1 MKRLIIMLV
10 AMAVA
15 TGGFAQKEKAKKYET
30 YNYLR
35 GMESLEED
43 DYSTALS
50 FFQKD
55 VEQNPKSGHA
65 HLMIALSQAAL
76 GEQGEAMSAVEK
88 AIGLLPKKDEHLSD
102 AYKIRAQVH
111 LQMEDTIGALDD
123 LALAIKC
130 NPKELGFY
138 QDRGQIYYEQKKYD
152 LSDAEFQKCIDME
165 PGDVVGYMGLGRNA
179 NMQEKWE
186 EAIPYFDKVEKLSN
200 DYNKQFIFRAR
211 SYIGL
216 KKYNEAVDDLLK
228 FVEQE
233 EDYSI
238 VPILSDLPS
247 EGLAV
252 ARTKLK
258 LKMLQNPSEASWPYF
273 LATVEQKRANY
284 KTAIDYYLKS
294 DEIDGTN
301 GSLTKIVECC
311 NEMGDY
317 ERAMEIVDKALEEDS
332 ADYTLIVN
340 KLDILEYMGKYDE
353 AVQCVDKLFDD
364 GDSYNAVNFYLRGYA
379 RYKAGRLEEALDDLT
394 MGITDKDDLPELYG
408 LRARIYQA
416 MGNDDLAK
424 ADYAKVLEVQ
434 KDTMD
439 VSIAYA
445 QLNLGNKEKAIQA
458 IEAILKADESKGKLY
473 DASCIYS
480 LMGEKEKAIEYLEK
494 SLKKGWRAFEH
505 MEHDTDLD
513 NIRDMQQYKDLVE
526 RYKAL
531 LEKELSDNG
540 SQGAK
545 NDGNTEKTVSEVPF
559 TKEGGVCKVKCQVN
573 GLPLHFV
580 FDTGASDVSISLVE
594 ASFMLKNGYLSA
606 SDIVGRQHYLDANG
620 NITEGT
626 IVNIKKV
633 NFGGFDLTNVRAS
646 VVGNQK
652 APLLLGQ
659 SVLGKLGKIEID
671 NTKKVLRITH

>member
-1 MKRLIIMLV
+1 
-10 AMAVA
+10 
-15 TGGFAQKEKAKKYET
+15 
-30 YNYLR
+30 
-35 GMESLEED
+35 
-43 DYSTALS
+43 
-50 FFQKD
+50 
-55 VEQNPKSGHA
+55 
-65 HLMIALSQAAL
+65 
-76 GEQGEAMSAVEK
+76 
-88 AIGLLPKKDEHLSD
+88 
-102 AYKIRAQVH
+102 
-111 LQMEDTIGALDD
+111 
-123 LALAIKC
+123 
-130 NPKELGFY
+130 
-138 QDRGQIYYEQKKYD
+138 
-152 LSDAEFQKCIDME
+152 
-165 PGDVVGYMGLGRNA
+165 
-179 NMQEKWE
+179 
-186 EAIPYFDKVEKLSN
+186 
-200 DYNKQFIFRAR
+200 
-211 SYIGL
+211 
-216 KKYNEAVDDLLK
+216 
-228 FVEQE
+228 
-233 EDYSI
+233 
-238 VPILSDLPS
+238 
-247 EGLAV
+247 
-252 ARTKLK
+252 
-258 LKMLQNPSEASWPYF
+258 
-273 LATVEQKRANY
+273 
-284 KTAIDYYLKS
+284 
-294 DEIDGTN
+294 
-301 GSLTKIVECC
+301 
-311 NEMGDY
+311 
-317 ERAMEIVDKALEEDS
+317 
-332 ADYTLIVN
+332 
-340 KLDILEYMGKYDE
+340 
-353 AVQCVDKLFDD
+353 
-364 GDSYNAVNFYLRGYA
+364 
-379 RYKAGRLEEALDDLT
+379 
-394 MGITDKDDLPELYG
+394 
-408 LRARIYQA
+408 

-526 RYKAL
+526 QYKAL